1 MPGEPS
7 NLGLKALAFDDAT
20 RTELVAVMRSR
31 LEAALPGSEV
41 TLRGSLAEN
50 RADVY
55 SDIDLLWEMPDD
67 AFASAVAGLPATLER
82 VRSVASLRFDPD
94 FQHSTRRR
102 LAFVRFACV
111 PLFWRVDLDIFAASL
126 GRDPDHDRDNPAA
139 RGNDWSLTES
149 ALMNVVA
156 AMKAQRRGN
165 LHLAADLL
173 ARAEQRVGIRPAGR
187 DTDARLINLV
197 ATIARRDPETRPLAA
212 EIRNLLEEGP
222 CLP

>member
-102 LAFVRFACV
+102 LAFVRFAGV

-212 EIRNLLEEGP
+212 EIRNLLEEGR